1 MRAVLRRAAFLVT
14 AAVGASVLAAGMVMA
29 GAGPAAAAP
38 AVLYAYAGG
47 TGSPSGCPQDTTNTP
62 SAECS
67 LAVALTQANAG
78 DTIDLATPGSTAHY
92 VGNWTVSTPGTSA
105 TAPVT
110 IEQASGV
117 SNPTL
122 DGNHGSGTNC
132 STAAC
137 NGPVLTVPAGEHL
150 ALSAITIA
158 DGNNTSTNFGGELG
172 GGLDNAGTVTITGS
186 TFSGNTARG
195 NGGAIDTGDGNSGGL
210 GATGSVTVT
219 ASTFTGNTANNGGAI
234 DNAQNGG
241 TGSVTVTAST
251 FAGNTATSD
260 GGAIATGNGSGSVTV
275 TASTFSGNTAHNGAA
290 INNGQNGGTGSVT
303 VTASTFSGNT
313 ADSLAGD
320 GGAIDN
326 GDVGGGSMTV
336 TASTFS
342 GNTATG
348 SGNTIDS
355 GDNGGGGSM
364 TVAGDVFD
372 GSASAPAATCHQAGG
387 TWTDNGYNAG
397 SDNTCYGTPTAP
409 AIDATPGPLGLGTL
423 GSNGGPTDTM
433 VPGPVTPP
441 TVIGLIPDPTPGL
454 CPATD
459 QRGYTS
465 AANTNCDAGAVQTTG
480 SPPALT
486 TTPNPATVTLGT
498 SPTVLNDSAVLSGGI
513 DPGGTIT
520 FTLYAPGNSTTPVYT
535 DDVPITGSGSY
546 RTTDASGDNP
556 GGYTPT
562 TAGTYQWDATYSGD
576 AVNNPLSDTGDQA
589 EQVTVNPALYGFG
602 GFIAPLPKSTLQKS
616 GSTIPVKFR
625 LTTGGQPISA
635 SAAAAL
641 AAAEGV
647 KATLTGPGIS
657 PHSVLCTWN
666 TTSLFFQCNIKTP
679 SGLHTGKTNP
689 YQITVYENTGGG
701 FAKAPG
707 TANPETIYF
716 K

>member
-234 DNAQNGG
+234 DNA
-241 TGSVTVTAST
+241 
-251 FAGNTATSD
+251 
-260 GGAIATGNGSGSVTV
+260 
-275 TASTFSGNTAHNGAA
+275 
-290 INNGQNGGTGSVT
+290 QNGGTGSVT

-616 GSTIPVKFR
+616 GSTIPVMFR
-625 LTTGGQPISA
+625 LTPGGQPISA
-635 SAAAAL
+635 CAAAAL